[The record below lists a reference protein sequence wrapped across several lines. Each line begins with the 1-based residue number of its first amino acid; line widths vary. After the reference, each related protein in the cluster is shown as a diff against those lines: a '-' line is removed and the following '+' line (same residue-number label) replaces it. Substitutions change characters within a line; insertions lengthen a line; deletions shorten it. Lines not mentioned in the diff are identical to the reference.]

1 MYPHFDIFDSMAPSK
16 ALSGKKADALYR
28 EQRALFAQATAK
40 HKIRVAE
47 EAKLKSVDSQLEA
60 VGENASNGGPVVDV
74 PVEKAIQEPVK
85 SEINTPKG

>member
-1 MYPHFDIFDSMAPSK
+1 MAPSK

-60 VGENASNGGPVVDV
+60 VGENASNGVPVVDV

>member
-1 MYPHFDIFDSMAPSK
+1 MAPSK

-47 EAKLKSVDSQLEA
+47 EAKLKSADSQLKA
-60 VGENASNGGPVVDV
+60 VGENSSNGEPVVDA
-74 PVEKAIQEPVK
+74 PVEKAIEEPIK

>member
-1 MYPHFDIFDSMAPSK
+1 MAPSK
-16 ALSGKKADALYR
+16 TLSGKKADALYR

-47 EAKLKSVDSQLEA
+47 EAKLKSVDNQLEA
-60 VGENASNGGPVVDV
+60 VGENASNGVPVVDA
-74 PVEKAIQEPVK
+74 PAEKAIQEPVK